1 MIHKKCFKLPDAMKN
16 AENVAEKQ
24 QTAAAI
30 ILREVVLNNKAR
42 GIIGQFLNLP
52 SIPSFH

>member
-30 ILREVVLNNKAR
+30 ILREVVLNNKAW

-52 SIPSFH
+52 SILGA